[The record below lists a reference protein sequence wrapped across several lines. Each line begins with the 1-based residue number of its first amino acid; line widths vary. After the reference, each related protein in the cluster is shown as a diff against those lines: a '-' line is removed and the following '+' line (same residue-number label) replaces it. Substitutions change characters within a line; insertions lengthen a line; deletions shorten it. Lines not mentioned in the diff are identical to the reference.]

1 MKRIKTLYIILKTEY
16 GDGEENVFTEIL
28 NASSSRSTAL
38 LMLKRY
44 MEQYDDAIHHH
55 EKGQRWT
62 SIQLQQFGITL
73 SLRTGPAVGL
83 TVAGD
88 GGFRYWCA
96 LFVKN
101 LDGDEGK

>member
-62 SIQLQQFGITL
+62 SIQLQQFGIQVDDEIREDDTF
-73 SLRTGPAVGL
+73 LRCM
-83 TVAGD
+83 D
-88 GGFRYWCA
+88 GSAKATKRPKDF
-96 LFVKN
+96 
-101 LDGDEGK
+101 

>member
-62 SIQLQQFGITL
+62 SIQLQQFGIQVDDEIIEDDTF
-73 SLRTGPAVGL
+73 LRFI
-83 TVAGD
+83 D
-88 GGFRYWCA
+88 GSAKATKRPKDF
-96 LFVKN
+96 
-101 LDGDEGK
+101 